1 MRLPIPRFGL
11 VCCVYVALYATLSA
25 QDPSVGGLNPSSLTP
40 GYTGNLTV
48 TGGNLA
54 GAKQLW
60 LSFPAETKFAEG
72 IEANGTKA
80 DQVVFAVTIPPTTAV
95 GIHGLR
101 VLTDKG
107 VSPLRLVM
115 VDDLPNLNSPGN
127 NTTAAT
133 AFALPGPCGVDGAVA
148 NQGLQYFKFTATENQ
163 RIAFEVL
170 ARRIGSALDPM
181 LRLLDSKGRE
191 IAFSDD
197 APGLS
202 GDAQFEHVFPAAG
215 EYLLELRDI
224 RYQGGGYRLR
234 VGDFPLA
241 NTAYPLAVQRGAT
254 TAVTLAGLGTAP
266 AETTNIV
273 VPADPALVWMPV
285 SMKRAGG
292 QSSGFSQVPV
302 VDRPQFLEQE
312 PNNKPEEANRVDI
325 AQDINARLDARGD
338 LDRFVFTGK
347 KDQSL
352 VFTGITRQQGSPAD
366 LNLKLLNK
374 DGGQIATVDDTGTS
388 EGVLVAKIP
397 ADGDYTLVVEDLAKR
412 GGANYAYRIAISP
425 AAQPFTLAVS
435 ADTANIPLGGAIPL
449 TVTAVRNGYT
459 GPIELSVTGLPAGM
473 TASRSVIGA
482 GRNDA
487 VLTLHAAPDQA
498 TGVLHGLKM
507 IGTAKVGDADVFET
521 ANFATAIKARLA
533 NMRFPPATLTAD
545 FAAAAA
551 PAAGL
556 TWRVEPPEIVFGK
569 EMSAKVKLIATRG
582 EGVDEAI
589 TVAVLPPQNGLP
601 PGITAAV
608 KNIDKGA
615 NEVEIVYSANK
626 DAPLGDFTVGLLGTH
641 KVKDKTTTL
650 PAAIRLKLDGPVT
663 VTLDTAGAKI
673 AKGGELAVKAKVV
686 RNPAFA
692 GPVVIALQNLPK
704 GVTAPEVT
712 VPADAAE
719 IEIKLT
725 AAADAAVGA
734 VNNVE
739 AKATATVGSN
749 KYEAKSGPA
758 TLTVE

>member
-1 MRLPIPRFGL
+1 MRLPFACFGMI
-11 VCCVYVALYATLSA
+11 CCAFGAFATGLSA
-25 QDPSVGGLNPSSLTP
+25 QEPSVGGLTPSSLAP
-40 GYTGNLTV
+40 GFTGNVTI

-54 GAKQLW
+54 GTKQLW
-60 LSFPAETKFAEG
+60 LSFPAETKLAEG
-72 IEANGTKA
+72 IEGNGTKA

-115 VDDLPNLNSPGN
+115 VDDLPNANSPGN
-127 NTTAAT
+127 NTTPAM

-163 RIAFEVL
+163 RLAFEVL

-202 GDAQFEHVFPAAG
+202 GDSQFEHVFPLAG

-234 VGDFPLA
+234 VGDFPCA

-254 TAVTLAGLGTAP
+254 TAVTLAGIGTTP
-266 AETTNIV
+266 AEAANVV
-273 VPADPALVWMPV
+273 VPSDPALTWLPV
-285 SMKRAGG
+285 SMKRPGG
-292 QSSGFSQVPV
+292 LSSGFSQVPV
-302 VDRPQFLEQE
+302 VDRAQFLEQE

-325 AQDINARLDARGD
+325 AHDINGRLDARGD
-338 LDRFVFTGK
+338 VDRFVFAGT
-347 KDQSL
+347 KDQSV

-374 DGGQIATVDDTGTS
+374 DGGQIAIVDDTGTT

-412 GGANYAYRIAISP
+412 GGPNYAYRVAISP
-425 AAQPFTLAVS
+425 AVQPFTLAVS
-435 ADTANIPLGGAIPL
+435 SDTGNVPLGSAIAL
-449 TVTAVRNGYT
+449 TVTTVRNGYA
-459 GPIELSVTGLPAGM
+459 GPIELAVSGLPAGM
-473 TASRSVIGA
+473 TASRSVIGN

-498 TGVLHGLKM
+498 AGVLHGLK
-507 IGTAKVGDADVFET
+507 ITGTARVGDADVVDT
-521 ANFATAIKARLA
+521 ADFVPALKARLA
-533 NMRFPPATLTAD
+533 NMRFPPATLTTG
-545 FAAAAA
+545 FAAAAS

-556 TWRVEPPEIVFGK
+556 TWRAEPPEIIFGK
-569 EMSAKVKLIATRG
+569 ELSAKVKLIATRG
-582 EGVDEAI
+582 EGQDEAV
-589 TVAVLPPQNGLP
+589 TVAALPPQNGLP
-601 PGITAAV
+601 PGITAAI

-615 NEVEIVYSANK
+615 NEVEIVFSANK
-626 DAPLGDFTVGLLGTH
+626 DAPLGDFTAGFLGTH
-641 KVKDKTTTL
+641 KKGDKTVTL
-650 PAAIRLKLDGPVT
+650 PAAIRMKLDAPMT
-663 VTLDTAGAKI
+663 VTLDVAGAKI
-673 AKGGELAVKAKVV
+673 AKGGELVVKAKVV
-686 RNPAFA
+686 RNPALT

-704 GVTAPEVT
+704 GVTAPEAT
-712 VPADAAE
+712 IPAEAAE
-719 IEIKLT
+719 IEVKLT

-734 VNNVE
+734 VNNLE
-739 AKATATVGSN
+739 AKATATVGNS
-749 KYEAKSGPA
+749 KFEVKSASA